1 MLKMLKTCGGCY
13 WLNLGKPLQP
23 GQHFAVCGS
32 KPAGSR
38 PWVSVDQPACPPATK
53 STLARDL
60 WDMLDRPTVD
70 TRPICAVCGA
80 PANEQHHPI
89 RRGAG
94 NVYGADG
101 RTARKPTITLCGF
114 GNTSGCHG
122 KAHDGRLHFR
132 FTDRWECLETEEP
145 IDRLTALGLDGW
157 RPL

>member
-1 MLKMLKTCGGCY
+1 MLKMSKTCGQCY
-13 WLNLGKPLQP
+13 YFNSNKPMKP
-23 GQHFAVCGS
+23 GQHFAVCAS
-32 KPAGSR
+32 KPAGAR
-38 PWVSVDQPACPPATK
+38 PWVTEDQPMCGPATK
-53 STLARDL
+53 STLPPSL
-60 WDMLDRPTVD
+60 WDMLDRPTID
-70 TRPICAVCGA
+70 TKPFCAICGA

-101 RTARKPTITLCGF
+101 RAATKPTITLCGR

-132 FTDRWECLETEEP
+132 FTDRWEYIETEEP
-145 IDRLTALGLDGW
+145 IDRLAAFRLEGW